1 MASSLHA
8 RKIRTFLLSFELIV
22 DIKMRTVFGFAGA
35 LLGLAAAACAA
46 QGGLAL
52 KHLKGGVYV
61 VEDGYYAKENSVVYV
76 GAEHVT
82 VVGAT
87 WTPDTARE
95 LARQIRAVTDKP
107 IAEVVNP
114 NYHPDRAGGNAYWKS
129 IGARIVSTRQT
140 ADEMRRGWDEVVAFT
155 RRGFPDYPALP
166 VSLPDREH
174 PGDFE
179 LQDGRIKAFHL
190 GAAHTRD
197 GIFVHFPQ
205 ERVLYGNCILKQ
217 ELGSLSYADLNEY
230 PRTLERL
237 KLSELDFDTV
247 IAGHLDAL
255 HGPELI
261 DHYQRLLKRQA
272 SDAAAERS

>member
-1 MASSLHA
+1 M
-8 RKIRTFLLSFELIV
+8 
-22 DIKMRTVFGFAGA
+22 
-35 LLGLAAAACAA
+35 
-46 QGGLAL
+46 
-52 KHLKGGVYV
+52 
-61 VEDGYYAKENSVVYV
+61 VYV

-190 GAAHTRD
+190 APRIPAMASSS
-197 GIFVHFPQ
+197 IFRRRGCCTATAF
-205 ERVLYGNCILKQ
+205 
-217 ELGSLSYADLNEY
+217 SS
-230 PRTLERL
+230 
-237 KLSELDFDTV
+237 
-247 IAGHLDAL
+247 
-255 HGPELI
+255 
-261 DHYQRLLKRQA
+261 
-272 SDAAAERS
+272 RSWAT